1 MDANLKTLWLS
12 KRRLET
18 LLSVLDQAP
27 PMDAMTLLL
36 PPGASP
42 DAHCPTNERQAQ
54 WLKEM
59 RETAPDRLWQSETGL
74 AFYWSEQLGLAVEPP
89 FPLES
94 ASLRNCIS
102 LAPLQTLLHREPL
115 MAVALLRLGSYSV
128 GVFRGRRLLDAKTG
142 TRYVKGRHS
151 AGGTSQRRFARVREK
166 QIHYLYVKVC
176 EVVSQKLGPYEN
188 QLERVFLGGERHTL
202 SGFVKQCPFLQRLEP
217 LISSRILS
225 VREPRRRE
233 LERMPNE
240 IWKSRVSVFRLPDG
254 FPFDGL

>member
-1 MDANLKTLWLS
+1 MNANPKTLWLS
-12 KRRLET
+12 QRRLES

-27 PMDAMTLLL
+27 PMDAITLLQ
-36 PPGASP
+36 PPGVSP
-42 DAHCPTNERQAQ
+42 DVICATNERQTQ

-59 RETAPDRLWQSETGL
+59 RETAPDRLWQSETGIVL
-74 AFYWSEQLGLAVEPP
+74 FWSEHLKLAVEPP
-89 FPLES
+89 FPLDS
-94 ASLRNCIS
+94 TSLRNGIS
-102 LAPLQTLLHREPL
+102 VDSLQTLLRRGSVT
-115 MAVALLRLGSYSV
+115 AVILLRLGSYSI

-176 EVVSQKLGPYEN
+176 EVVRQKLGPYEK
-188 QLERVFLGGERHTL
+188 QLECIFLGGERHTL
-202 SGFVKQCPFLQRLEP
+202 SAFVNQCPFLQRLDP
-217 LISSRILS
+217 ITSTRILP

-240 IWKSRVSVFRLPDG
+240 IWKSRVTVVRLPEG

>member
-1 MDANLKTLWLS
+1 MNANPKTLWIS
-12 KRRLET
+12 QRRLET
-18 LLSVLDQAP
+18 LLSVLDQAL
-27 PMDAMTLLL
+27 PMEAATLLL
-36 PPGASP
+36 APCTSLETIS
-42 DAHCPTNERQAQ
+42 PTNEQQVQ

-59 RETAPDRLWQSETGL
+59 RQTAPDRLWQSETGAAL
-74 AFYWSEQLGLAVEPP
+74 FWSEHLRLAVEPP

-94 ASLRNCIS
+94 TALRNGIS
-102 LAPLQTLLHREPL
+102 GGPLRTLLRREPL
-115 MAVALLRLGSYSV
+115 IAVALLRLGSYSV

-176 EVVSQKLGPYEN
+176 EIARQKLEPYEK

-202 SGFVKQCPFLQRLEP
+202 SGFVKECAFLQRLKP
-217 LISSRILS
+217 LMSRRILP

-233 LERMPNE
+233 LERMPSE
-240 IWKSRVSVFRLPDG
+240 IWKSRITVFRLPDDFPLEG
-254 FPFDGL
+254 F

>member
-1 MDANLKTLWLS
+1 MDAYPKTLWLS
-12 KRRLET
+12 QRRLEA
-18 LLSVLDQAP
+18 LIDVLDQAP
-27 PMDAMTLLL
+27 PMDAVTLML
-36 PPGASP
+36 PPDASP
-42 DAHCPTNERQAQ
+42 DAISPTGERQAQ

-59 RETAPDRLWQSETGL
+59 RQTAPDRLWQSETGIV
-74 AFYWSEQLGLAVEPP
+74 FFWSERLSLAVEPP
-89 FPLES
+89 FRLES
-94 ASLRNCIS
+94 ASLRNGIS
-102 LAPLQTLLHREPL
+102 VGPLQTLLHREPL
-115 MAVALLRLGSYSV
+115 IAVVLLRLGSYSV

-176 EVVSQKLGPYEN
+176 EVVRQKLGPYEK

-202 SGFVKQCPFLQRLEP
+202 SAFVNECPFLQRLEP
-217 LISSRILS
+217 ITSTRILP

-240 IWKSRVSVFRLPDG
+240 IWKSRLTVFRLPEG
-254 FPFDGL
+254 FPFEGL

>member
-1 MDANLKTLWLS
+1 MDANPKTLWLS
-12 KRRLET
+12 QRRLES
-18 LLSVLDQAP
+18 LLDVLDQAP
-27 PMDAMTLLL
+27 PMDAITLLL
-36 PPGASP
+36 PPGASL
-42 DAHCPTNERQAQ
+42 DAITPTNEEQAQ
-54 WLKEM
+54 WLKQM
-59 RETAPDRLWQSETGL
+59 RETAPDRLWQSETGAVL
-74 AFYWSEQLGLAVEPP
+74 FWSEYLRLAIEPP

-94 ASLRNCIS
+94 TSLRNGIS
-102 LAPLQTLLHREPL
+102 VGPLQTLLRREPL
-115 MAVALLRLGSYSV
+115 IAVALLRLGSYSV

-166 QIHYLYVKVC
+166 QIHYLYAKVC
-176 EVVSQKLGPYEN
+176 EVTLDKLGPYEK

-202 SGFVKQCPFLQRLEP
+202 SGFVKECPFLQRFEP
-217 LISSRILS
+217 ITSTRILP

-240 IWKSRVSVFRLPDG
+240 IWKSRVTVFRLPED

>member
-1 MDANLKTLWLS
+1 MDANPKTLS
-12 KRRLET
+12 ISQRRLET

-27 PMDAMTLLL
+27 PMEAATLFIA
-36 PPGASP
+36 PGASL
-42 DAHCPTNERQAQ
+42 DTINSTNDLQVQ
-54 WLKEM
+54 WLREM
-59 RETAPDRLWQSETGL
+59 RDIIPDHLWQSETGAVL
-74 AFYWSEQLGLAVEPP
+74 FWSERLRLAVEPP

-94 ASLRNCIS
+94 TSLRNGIS
-102 LAPLQTLLHREPL
+102 VGPLQTLLRREPVI
-115 MAVALLRLGSYSV
+115 AVALLRLGSYSI
-128 GVFRGRRLLDAKTG
+128 GVFQGRKLLDAKTG

-176 EVVSQKLGPYEN
+176 EVARQKLEPYEKR
-188 QLERVFLGGERHTL
+188 LERVFLGGERHTL
-202 SGFVKQCPFLQRLEP
+202 SGFVKECPFLQRLEP
-217 LISSRILS
+217 LISSHILP

-240 IWKSRVSVFRLPDG
+240 IWKSRITVFRLPDD

>member
-1 MDANLKTLWLS
+1 MDANPKTLWLS
-12 KRRLET
+12 QRRLEA
-18 LLSVLDQAP
+18 LLDVLDQAP
-27 PMDAMTLLL
+27 PMDATTLLL
-36 PPGASP
+36 SPGASP
-42 DAHCPTNERQAQ
+42 DAISSANEQQVQ

-59 RETAPDRLWQSETGL
+59 RDIAPDRLWQSETGVVL
-74 AFYWSEQLGLAVEPP
+74 FWSEHLSLAVEPP

-94 ASLRNCIS
+94 TSLRNGIS
-102 LAPLQTLLHREPL
+102 VGPLRTLLHREPL
-115 MAVALLRLGSYSV
+115 MAVALLRLGSYSI

-142 TRYVKGRHS
+142 ARYVKGRHS
-151 AGGTSQRRFARVREK
+151 AGGTSQGRFARVREK

-176 EVVSQKLGPYEN
+176 EVARQKLGPYEK

-202 SGFVKQCPFLQRLEP
+202 SGFVKQCPVLQRLEP
-217 LISSRILS
+217 LISRRILP

-240 IWKSRVSVFRLPDG
+240 IWKSRLTVLRLPEG